1 MSPGNVSKESSSE
14 VRRPSG
20 QSSRETLNDT
30 IAGVRK
36 FHKAIEQKYKLPTYA
51 HYGAQGERNR
61 LNEKGGILGTGML
74 ADDDRY
80 AWGEVAWEGVGIA
93 GLDPY
98 TIKVNG
104 DDANGSLTLNSGQTL
119 RIAPPDCPGDGT
131 VPVYSGEAPAKA
143 GIDKGVVMSF
153 AHGQGKPGPC
163 NAHFGYDHQ
172 ESYGDTPQR
181 SLFATMY
188 AIVKIAQ
195 QAQWHKQ

>member
-1 MSPGNVSKESSSE
+1 MSPVKVSRESSSE
-14 VRRPSG
+14 VHRPSS

-30 IAGVRK
+30 MAGVRK

-51 HYGAQGERNR
+51 HYGVQGLRDT
-61 LNEKGGILGTGML
+61 KHSQGGILGTGVL
-74 ADDDRY
+74 AAVDRH

-93 GLDPY
+93 GLDPHA
-98 TIKVNG
+98 IQVSG
-104 DDANGSLTLNSGQTL
+104 DDANGTLTLSTGQSL

-131 VPVYSGEAPAKA
+131 VPVFSGEAPAKA
-143 GIDKGVVMSF
+143 GIDKGVVMTF

-163 NAHFGYDHQ
+163 NAQFGYDHQ
-172 ESYGDTPQR
+172 ESYGDEQQR

-188 AIVKIAQ
+188 AIIKIAQ